1 VGPVAEHWKGS
12 SNAWSRYEVSH
23 RGNVVTEATETRRL
37 EVGFRWGASPLAIA
51 LATCSAAAIGLGLA
65 GSRWQLIVFAAPMLG
80 VLWSIGRQPSTPR
93 THVCVQV
100 ESVGFFEREQI
111 RLSIWVETD
120 SNSAAVELAVSP
132 VTGMTIQVVERD
144 SRRLTVT
151 CAAARWGRYPI
162 RAHVTANARGG
173 LLAGTATLDAVE
185 LYVFP
190 VAPARSTAI
199 PRTELPDRI
208 GAHVGRR
215 VGSGVEYADI
225 RAYTPGDPL
234 RAVNWPVSAR
244 RGSLHVTDRLS
255 EQSADVVVLIDTYPQ
270 PPGPATEATERTVRG
285 AMQVVQTALRRG
297 DRAGIVAL
305 GGRQPRWLAP
315 DIGRRQFYR
324 VLDATLGAGTGY
336 QSSVGSLAPRPAVP
350 PGAIVVGFST
360 LLNTHF
366 ATALIDLR
374 RRGHVV
380 VTVDVLRDSPALGEH
395 DPLVGRIWSLE
406 RSFMYRNMRTIGVE
420 VVPWRQ
426 GSTLDEAMQLIPD
439 RHAAKWAPK

>member
-1 VGPVAEHWKGS
+1 MI
-12 SNAWSRYEVSH
+12 
-23 RGNVVTEATETRRL
+23 EATETHRL
-37 EVGFRWGASPLAIA
+37 EVEFRWGASRLTAALAI
-51 LATCSAAAIGLGLA
+51 CSAVAIGLGLA
-65 GSRWQLIVFAAPMLG
+65 ESRWQLIAFAAPMLG
-80 VLWSIGRQPSTPR
+80 VLCSIGRQPRTPR
-93 THVCVQV
+93 TQV
-100 ESVGFFEREQI
+100 GVHAESVGFFESEQI
-111 RLSIWVETD
+111 RLSIWLETD
-120 SNSAAVELAVSP
+120 SDSAAVQLAVSA
-132 VTGMTIQVVERD
+132 VAGMTIQVVERD
-144 SRRLTVT
+144 SDRLTVLCT
-151 CAAARWGRYPI
+151 AERWGRYPI
-162 RAHVTANARGG
+162 LARVTSTARGG
-173 LLAGTATLDAVE
+173 LLVGTATLDAIQ

-190 VAPARSTAI
+190 IAPARSTAI

-225 RAYTPGDPL
+225 RAYMPGDPL

-244 RGSLHVTDRLS
+244 RGTLHVTDRLS
-255 EQSADVVVLIDTYPQ
+255 EQAADVVVLIDTYSQ

-324 VLDATLGAGTGY
+324 VLDATLGAGEF

-374 RRGHVV
+374 KRGHAVV
-380 VTVDVLRDSPALGEH
+380 AVDVLRGNPASGEH
-395 DPLVGRIWSLE
+395 DPLVGRIWALE

-420 VVPWRQ
+420 VVPWRD

-439 RHAAKWAPK
+439 RRAAR